1 MAEATLEQ
9 RVRRQMAPLL
19 GIDPDGEG
27 DVMREDLAQ
36 WDSLRHIELIFLI
49 EEEFGVMLEESQ
61 MAELDSLSAAVR
73 LLEAHGAA

>member
-1 MAEATLEQ
+1 MAEIAG
-9 RVRRQMAPLL
+9 RVRALMAPLL
-19 GIDPDGEG
+19 GTDPAGDG
-27 DVMREDLAQ
+27 DVVREDVEQ

-49 EEEFGVMLEESQ
+49 EEEFGVTLEEAQ

>member
-1 MAEATLEQ
+1 MAETLEA
-9 RVRRQMAPLL
+9 RVRALMAPLL
-19 GIDPDGEG
+19 GINPAGAGEVLR
-27 DVMREDLAQ
+27 DDTAQ

-49 EEEFGVMLEESQ
+49 EEEFGVTLTEAQ

>member
-1 MAEATLEQ
+1 MAETLEA
-9 RVRRQMAPLL
+9 RVRALMAPLL
-19 GIDPDGEG
+19 GIDPAGPGEVLR
-27 DVMREDLAQ
+27 DDTAQ

-49 EEEFGVMLEESQ
+49 EEEFGVTLTEAQ